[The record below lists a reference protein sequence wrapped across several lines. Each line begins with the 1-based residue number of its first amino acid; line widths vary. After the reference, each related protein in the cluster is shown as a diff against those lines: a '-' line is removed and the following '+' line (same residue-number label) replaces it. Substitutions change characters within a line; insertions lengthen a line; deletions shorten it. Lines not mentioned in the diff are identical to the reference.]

1 MNILITGSKG
11 FIGSNLKIFLLLK
24 KKYLIFEHNRHDA
37 KAELIKK
44 IQKVDI
50 IIHTGAENRS
60 DKKENFEQNNYQ
72 LTRTIIDNIKPKT
85 HIIFTSTTKIN
96 DETQYGKTKKK
107 AENIL
112 KKFYK
117 KKKYSLSI
125 LRLPNIFGKWGR
137 PYHNSVVATYCYNA
151 SRNIKSI
158 INNPKTELE
167 LLYIDDLV
175 AQIGKIIKINKKE
188 TYPKLRNIQ
197 KVNLATL
204 HKKIYSIAQSRI
216 KLNIDVVKTKLE
228 KKLYSTYLTYLP
240 KKQFHVNFK
249 KNIDKRGFFSELTR
263 SKINGQMSYF
273 TINPGYERGNH
284 FHNSKVEKFFP
295 LFGNGKIIYK
305 NIISKK
311 KITYNFNS
319 KDTIIYEAIPG
330 WSHKLINNTK
340 KVAIFLLWA
349 NEIFDN
355 KNPDTYYHKV

>member
-11 FIGSNLKIFLLLK
+11 FIGSNLKIFLLLE
-24 KKYLIFEHNRHDA
+24 KKYLIFEHNRHDT
-37 KAELIKK
+37 KSELAKK
-44 IQKVDI
+44 ISKVDL

-72 LTRTIIDNIKPKT
+72 LTRTIIDHIKPKT

-96 DETQYGKTKKK
+96 DATQYGKTKKK

-112 KKFYK
+112 KKFQK
-117 KKKYSLSI
+117 KKNYSLSI

-151 SRNIKSI
+151 SRNIKST

-167 LLYIDDLV
+167 LLYIDDLIV
-175 AQIGKIIKINKKE
+175 QIKKILKKNKKE
-188 TYPKLRNIQ
+188 IYPKLKNI
-197 KVNLATL
+197 KKINLEKL
-204 HKKIYSIAQSRI
+204 HKKIYSIAQSRR
-216 KLNIDVVKTKLE
+216 KLNIDVVKTKLD
-228 KKLYSTYLTYLP
+228 KKIYSTYLTYLP
-240 KKQFHVNFK
+240 NKRFLINFK
-249 KNIDKRGFFSELTR
+249 KNNDKRGFFSELTR

-295 LFGNGKIIYK
+295 LSGNGKIIYK

-311 KITYNFNS
+311 KIIYNFNS
-319 KDTIIYEAIPG
+319 KDSTVYETIPG
-330 WSHKLINNTK
+330 WSHKLTNNSK
-340 KVAIFLLWA
+340 KIAIFLLWA